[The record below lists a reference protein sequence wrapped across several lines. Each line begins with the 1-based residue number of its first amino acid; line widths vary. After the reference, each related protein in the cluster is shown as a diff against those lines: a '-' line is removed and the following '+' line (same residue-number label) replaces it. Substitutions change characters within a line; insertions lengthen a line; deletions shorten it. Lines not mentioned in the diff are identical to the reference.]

1 MIYRKILTYPGIDY
15 FAKKRSTESR
25 ISSCHFKLILSIPY
39 FRKKLILLI
48 MNIENIL
55 LIAQQPH
62 LKDTNTVNNVAELL
76 LKGGYIMIPII
87 LLSVVSIYIF
97 IERFMYIRKT
107 SVVDE
112 GMVSGV
118 LEGLRNKRND
128 EALNIARYSN
138 SSLGRIL
145 ESGLESQGK
154 TAKEAENYMEATANL
169 EISVMEKDT
178 GYLGIIAGIAPM
190 LGFIG
195 TISGVI
201 KIFYNISLAD
211 NISIGIIAGGLY
223 QKMICSG
230 TGLIVGVIAYASYHY
245 LQMMIDRFSIDMQ
258 KQVNAVIK
266 AL

>member
-1 MIYRKILTYPGIDY
+1 MSLNNT
-15 FAKKRSTESR
+15 
-25 ISSCHFKLILSIPY
+25 LV
-39 FRKKLILLI
+39 LL
-48 MNIENIL
+48 L
-55 LIAQQPH
+55 QPQ
-62 LKDTNTVNNVAELL
+62 LRDTNSVDNVAELL
-76 LKGGYIMIPII
+76 MKGGYIMIPII
-87 LLSVVSIYIF
+87 LLSIFSIYLF
-97 IERFMYIRKT
+97 IERFIYIRRS
-107 SVVDE
+107 SVIDE
-112 GMVSGV
+112 TMVSNVITGI
-118 LEGLRNKRND
+118 RNKNNE
-128 EALNIARYSN
+128 EALNQVRYSN

-145 ESGLESQGK
+145 ESGLNNPGK
-154 TAKEAENYMEATANL
+154 TPKEAESYMEATANI

-230 TGLIVGVIAYASYHY
+230 TGLIVGVIAYAAYHY

-258 KQVNAVIK
+258 RQVNEVIK
-266 AL
+266 VL